1 MFGSLKSN
9 SDIAVL
15 LIKKLI
21 IMTNLK
27 GQIEVTANE
36 LETILL
42 SMPKGTT
49 FAKVLQYTTPKTTKK
64 DRDTKEPFT
73 SKIQKLTALTVL
85 LNSKYANGVKNQ
97 LDRENKDH
105 SEYKQGANT
114 MEIDFTE
121 SENNFCGHFRGN
133 AVIQYRPFDN
143 SYPTTKFIMD
153 NKLTD
158 KEKLPNVL
166 PTKSKAKNQ
175 GTDKEIFWRKLYVKN
190 IRKIKIDGILY
201 KNIECK

>member
-1 MFGSLKSN
+1 
-9 SDIAVL
+9 
-15 LIKKLI
+15 
-21 IMTNLK
+21 MTNLK
-27 GQIEVTANE
+27 GQIEVNTNE

-42 SMPKGTT
+42 AMPKGST

-64 DRDTKEPFT
+64 DRDTKEAFIG
-73 SKIQKLTALTVL
+73 KIQKLTALTVL

-97 LDRENKDH
+97 LDRENKEH
-105 SEYKQGANT
+105 SEYKQGVNT

-166 PTKSKAKNQ
+166 PTKSKATNQ

-201 KNIECK
+201 KNIECV